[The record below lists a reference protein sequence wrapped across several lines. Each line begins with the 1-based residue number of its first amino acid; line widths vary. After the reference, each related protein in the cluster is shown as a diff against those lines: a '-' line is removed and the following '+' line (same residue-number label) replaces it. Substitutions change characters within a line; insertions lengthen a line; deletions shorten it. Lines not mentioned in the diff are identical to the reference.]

1 MATWIVYRVTIE
13 DEYDDL
19 KVNALKKEIEYT
31 EAFIKYKVINGIKKA
46 DRGKLF
52 NIVIALQKIT
62 GVKNVNFTDNI
73 KQAME
78 YIKNNN
84 ILRYEIQ
91 QEPFEIKFYVDKFI
105 FETGKHL
112 PLIGKKVE
120 NFRNIL
126 NRALKEYFKHYEIVE
141 EGEING

>member
-1 MATWIVYRVTIE
+1 MTTWIVYRVTIE

-31 EAFIKYKVINGIKKA
+31 EAFIKYKVTNGIKKA

-52 NIVIALQKIT
+52 NIVLALQKIT
-62 GVKNVNFTDNI
+62 GVKGDFTNNI
-73 KQAME
+73 KKAME
-78 YIKNNN
+78 YIKDNN
-84 ILRYEIQ
+84 ILRYEVQ

-126 NRALKEYFKHYEIVE
+126 NRALKEYFKHYEIVQ
-141 EGEING
+141 EGEIDE